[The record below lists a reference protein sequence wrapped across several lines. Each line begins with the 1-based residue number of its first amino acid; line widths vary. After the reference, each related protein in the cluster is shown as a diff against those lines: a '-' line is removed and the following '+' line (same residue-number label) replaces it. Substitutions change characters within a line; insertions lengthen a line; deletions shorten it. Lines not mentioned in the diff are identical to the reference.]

1 VSPTETDEPF
11 EMLFGLW
18 TRLVS
23 RNHVLGWA
31 QIPPQEKDQFWGFSD
46 PLKCIRVYKQQ
57 TLQTYPEGTSHHGES
72 AAPEWTY
79 TRRGDD
85 KYRNDAACRR
95 SGLTTC

>member
-1 VSPTETDEPF
+1 MSPTETDEPF

-46 PLKCIRVYKQQ
+46 PLKCITVYKQQ
-57 TLQTYPEGTSHHGES
+57 TLQTYPVGRRITARARLQNGLILDAGVTSTGTMR
-72 AAPEWTY
+72 PVI
-79 TRRGDD
+79 
-85 KYRNDAACRR
+85 KMV
-95 SGLTTC
+95 